1 MLDVLHYLFETDALP
16 SSAEAAEARDS
27 IRHSIYGDLYNKEYK
42 YGGKKTKTLT
52 GDPEIDYPL
61 DDSDIPVP
69 VDPFERSQT
78 TKPYVS
84 PTSFDDASPNPFGG
98 VLDAPLR

>member
-1 MLDVLHYLFETDALP
+1 MFDVIHYMFETDALP
-16 SSAEAAEARDS
+16 PSAEVAEARDS
-27 IRHSIYGDLYNKEYK
+27 IRHTIYKELYNKDYEY
-42 YGGKKTKTLT
+42 GEKKSKRLT

-61 DDSDIPVP
+61 DENDIPTP

-78 TKPYVS
+78 VKPYVP
-84 PTSFDDASPNPFGG
+84 PTSFDESSFNPFGG

>member
-1 MLDVLHYLFETDALP
+1 MFDVIHYLFEVDSLP
-16 SSAEAAEARDS
+16 PSAEVAEARDS
-27 IRHSIYGDLYNKEYK
+27 IRHSIYSELYGREYK
-42 YGGKKTKTLT
+42 YGAKKTKQLT

-69 VDPFERSQT
+69 VDPFERSQM

-98 VLDAPLR
+98 ILDAPLR